1 MKTFKKVFASAMVTA
16 MLATMGVSATASEI
30 IPRYPVCPN
39 CGEGRWETTYHERS
53 NFIKCVPCVH
63 EGKIHG
69 YDGYCELGY
78 DTIDFCRSC
87 KYYESF
93 FTGYG
98 EYVYEPWLG
107 G

>member
-53 NFIKCVPCVH
+53 NF
-63 EGKIHG
+63 
-69 YDGYCELGY
+69 
-78 DTIDFCRSC
+78 
-87 KYYESF
+87 
-93 FTGYG
+93 
-98 EYVYEPWLG
+98 
-107 G
+107 

>member
-1 MKTFKKVFASAMVTA
+1 MKKLFATLMTVA
-16 MLATMGVSATASEI
+16 MLVSMSTFATASEI
-30 IPRYPVCPN
+30 SPRYPVCPN
-39 CGEGRWETTYHERS
+39 CHNGVWETTTYERS
-53 NFIKCVPCVH
+53 EFIKCVPCVH
-63 EGKIHG
+63 EGRIHG

-87 KYYESF
+87 KYFESF

-107 G
+107 C